1 MIVHIVL
8 KIFFIVLAIMMLL
21 IFAGLL
27 ISFFMSLGYPDLT
40 DDEDEYD

>member
-1 MIVHIVL
+1 MIVHTIL
-8 KIFFIVLAIMMLL
+8 KIFFIVLAAMMFL

-27 ISFFMSLGYPDLT
+27 LSFFMSLGYPDLT

>member
-1 MIVHIVL
+1 MIVYTIL
-8 KIFFIVLAIMMLL
+8 KIFFIVLAAMMFL

-27 ISFFMSLGYPDLT
+27 LGFFMSLGYPDLT